1 MIILYI
7 IVSILVISQVATIIY
22 LKKELKTQKSLNAT
36 LFKNQKNHYTT
47 LINLSSL
54 ISKQQQNIDKQHDI
68 LKGIEIIIN
77 NKLNPLFEKNEIV
90 NSLRNKLHNS
100 EATIE
105 QLRSTILRMSSTIKH
120 MQKKEK
126 IMNDNS

>member
-1 MIILYI
+1 MIIVYI
-7 IVSILVISQVATIIY
+7 IVSILIISQVVTIIY

-36 LFKNQKNHYTT
+36 LFKNQKNHYTA

-68 LKGIEIIIN
+68 LKGLEIIIN
-77 NKLNPLFEKNEIV
+77 NKLNPLFENNEIV